1 MIGDTMHV
9 FIEETDVERIL
20 VVAYRPNAGKRE
32 ELLTLLA
39 AQHRRGR
46 ELGLLEESRPL
57 LGEGTHG
64 EIVYI
69 VTMRSGTDVDR
80 LWEDP
85 VFQDIDASLSMIA
98 RMVPLQ
104 TLDEAAASYVDIA
117 SLPVHGGT
125 DTPR

>member
-1 MIGDTMHV
+1 MHACL
-9 FIEETDVERIL
+9 EETDVERIL

-32 ELLTLLA
+32 ELLAFLA

-46 ELGLLEESRPL
+46 ELGLLDDIRPL

-69 VTMRSGTDVDR
+69 VTLRSGTDVDR

-85 VFQDIDASLSMIA
+85 VFQDLDASLSMIA

-104 TLDEAAASYVDIA
+104 TLDEAAASYMDMA

-125 DTPR
+125 DIPR